1 MILMIFLVRKEEMSM
16 TAVIDVMTD
25 KISASV
31 PHAENEY
38 IGEDGLLHCSVCHA
52 ATQTVIR
59 HPFNY
64 KETKVRCICD
74 CRKKE
79 LEAHKER
86 ERQEELDR
94 QRRICFAETNMSN
107 WTFENDDRRNE
118 KLSDAMQNYVKNFI
132 DFKKD
137 GKGLLLYGT
146 VGTGKTYFA
155 AAIANALIDNGYSV
169 LMTNF
174 ARLTNTIQGMYEG
187 KQEFID
193 SLNRYSLLIIDDL
206 GAERK
211 SEYMQEMVFN
221 IIDSRYRSG
230 LPFIITTNLTAEEIK
245 KPQEIGFSRIYDR
258 VLERCFPVKVEG
270 ESRRRQNLKDTFS
283 DVKEKLG
290 L

>member
-1 MILMIFLVRKEEMSM
+1 MSM
-16 TAVIDVMTD
+16 EAVIDAMTE

-31 PHAENEY
+31 PHSESEY
-38 IGEDGLLHCSVCHA
+38 MGEEGLLHCAVCHRKV
-52 ATQTVIR
+52 QTEVEFLGVKKI
-59 HPFNY
+59 
-64 KETKVRCICD
+64 VRCICD

-79 LEAHKER
+79 LDAHKER

-94 QRRICFAETNMSN
+94 QRRICFAETNMAN
-107 WTFENDDRRNE
+107 WTFENDDRRNA
-118 KLSDAMQNYVKNFI
+118 KLSDAMQNYVKNFTE
-132 DFKKD
+132 FRKD

-155 AAIANALIDNGYSV
+155 AAIANSLIDRNYTV
-169 LMTNF
+169 MMTNF
-174 ARLTNTIQGMYEG
+174 ARLTNQIAGMFDG

-193 SLNRYSLLIIDDL
+193 NLNRYSLLIIDDL

-245 KPQEIGFSRIYDR
+245 KPQEIGYSRIYDR
-258 VLERCFPVKVEG
+258 ILERCFPVKVDG
-270 ESRRRQNLKDTFS
+270 ESRRRQSLKDTFS